1 MTLFIFINFILG
13 FIFIFLGYEI
23 KYNKRLDLI
32 NDLNIKNIADKLS
45 YSKWIG
51 FSELITG
58 LLFLITSFIVFIT
71 KSILLG
77 SAINV
82 LLIVSL
88 IILLIYGDIKYGTK
102 LKK

>member
-88 IILLIYGDIKYGTK
+88 IILLIYGDRKYGTK

>member
-13 FIFIFLGYEI
+13 FIFIFLGYEL

-88 IILLIYGDIKYGTK
+88 IILLIYGDRKYGTK